1 VTFNR
6 LHPDMTENNSQAGDG
21 HVPSGTRSP
30 LRWWICGG
38 CVAAVAVVAFVW
50 PSDSD
55 PQDPLKDTLTNSL
68 TDSPKVAEI
77 PEFEPPVAPNPG
89 YVGPDKCVA
98 CHEERVA
105 EVRETNHFHTC
116 RIPDAARMP
125 PGFDPGRGAFTSRNS
140 DIRFEMSREGDKYIQ
155 TSHRSSPGG
164 DQTTVAR
171 IDLVYGAGTADDI
184 YLSWRDDDRMYELP
198 MAWLHPQQQWAAE
211 YFDPHGSGDF
221 SRPLTL
227 RCFEC
232 HNTWFEY
239 VPGSVNKYHRD
250 NFIVGITCE
259 RCHGPGRDHVE
270 FHETNPDETA
280 AHAIVNPSELSR
292 ERQLE
297 VCTQCHSNA
306 MKHLGPALRYQ
317 PGKPLDEF
325 YRTIHSP
332 NPDHDHVA
340 NQIHYLRQSK
350 CFNHSE
356 QMTCTTCHDPH
367 QSESSDRS
375 GSASCIKCHE
385 PAHCLEQDR
394 LPMGVRND
402 CVGCHMPARYKI
414 NVNFQTEDDIYL
426 PVVRRYDH
434 QIAIDPV
441 ARMDVLLQWYRT
453 QSDTQSQQEAAGLES
468 KLVKHWEDAAIEF
481 SREFRFFAAISAIRE
496 AIRVKPSPELQD
508 KLRATANVQARLHAE
523 WDEAIYRMSQK
534 QIEMAIRSFDNI
546 LQVQPNNGEAHGRIG
561 GLYAAVG
568 QTDKALKH
576 LQASIKYD
584 PDAPNGHAMLGW
596 LAYLDG
602 RAEDALEHYA
612 RAEAVEPWNAKI
624 NHQIGLALATMNR
637 VPEAIKRFRK
647 ALVIEPK
654 RLETCRNLI
663 QALRSQGESAEATE
677 FAYRAVQLTHGRNA
691 DYLMMLA
698 VTYAEAS
705 RFDEA
710 ADTAEQA
717 LILAKAT
724 GSDQVEKIRERLETY
739 QKQAGDKR

>member
-1 VTFNR
+1 
-6 LHPDMTENNSQAGDG
+6 
-21 HVPSGTRSP
+21 
-30 LRWWICGG
+30 
-38 CVAAVAVVAFVW
+38 
-50 PSDSD
+50 
-55 PQDPLKDTLTNSL
+55 
-68 TDSPKVAEI
+68 
-77 PEFEPPVAPNPG
+77 
-89 YVGPDKCVA
+89 
-98 CHEERVA
+98 
-105 EVRETNHFHTC
+105 
-116 RIPDAARMP
+116 
-125 PGFDPGRGAFTSRNS
+125 
-140 DIRFEMSREGDKYIQ
+140 
-155 TSHRSSPGG
+155 
-164 DQTTVAR
+164 
-171 IDLVYGAGTADDI
+171 
-184 YLSWRDDDRMYELP
+184 
-198 MAWLHPQQQWAAE
+198 
-211 YFDPHGSGDF
+211 
-221 SRPLTL
+221 
-227 RCFEC
+227 
-232 HNTWFEY
+232 
-239 VPGSVNKYHRD
+239 
-250 NFIVGITCE
+250 
-259 RCHGPGRDHVE
+259 
-270 FHETNPDETA
+270 
-280 AHAIVNPSELSR
+280 
-292 ERQLE
+292 
-297 VCTQCHSNA
+297 
-306 MKHLGPALRYQ
+306 
-317 PGKPLDEF
+317 
-325 YRTIHSP
+325 
-332 NPDHDHVA
+332 
-340 NQIHYLRQSK
+340 
-350 CFNHSE
+350 
-356 QMTCTTCHDPH
+356 
-367 QSESSDRS
+367 
-375 GSASCIKCHE
+375 
-385 PAHCLEQDR
+385 
-394 LPMGVRND
+394 MGVRND

-434 QIAIDPV
+434 QIAVDPV
-441 ARMDVLLQWYRT
+441 ARMDVLLQWYQT
-453 QSDTQSQQEAAGLES
+453 QSDTQSQQEAAVLES

-534 QIEMAIRSFDNI
+534 QIEMAIRSFNNI

-717 LILAKAT
+717 LVLAKAKAKAA
-724 GSDQVEKIRERLETY
+724 GSDQIEKIRERLETY
-739 QKQAGDKR
+739 QKQAGEKR